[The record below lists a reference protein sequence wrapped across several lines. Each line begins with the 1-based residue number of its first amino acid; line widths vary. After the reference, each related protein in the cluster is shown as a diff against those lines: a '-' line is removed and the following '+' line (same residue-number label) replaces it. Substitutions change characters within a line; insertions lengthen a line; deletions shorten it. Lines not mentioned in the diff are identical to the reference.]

1 MNHLKRCL
9 AGGPVTCDICG
20 KEAVNELAL
29 ASHKRFNHEER
40 PSFACSYCG
49 KQFKRI
55 LRLKEH
61 EANHRGE
68 VLYSCPYCP
77 RTCNSSSN
85 MYTHKKVAHPE
96 LWAAKVADRFYKR
109 QIVVQVQE
117 TIKSLG
123 KKEIRFGLAETV
135 RNINL
140 VWDNGSSVHQ
150 HSFLDDHFKR

>member
-1 MNHLKRCL
+1 MHKSLLETHRLSHSAEGAASLKKQCENCKKWLKNKDTYQNHLKRCL

-29 ASHKRFNHEER
+29 ASHKRFNHEKR
-40 PSFACSYCG
+40 PGFACSYCG

-96 LWAAKVADRFYKR
+96 LWAAKVAERFYKR
-109 QIVVQVQE
+109 
-117 TIKSLG
+117 
-123 KKEIRFGLAETV
+123 
-135 RNINL
+135 
-140 VWDNGSSVHQ
+140 
-150 HSFLDDHFKR
+150 